1 LVLTREKTTIR
12 FASRVQRIQPSPTLL
27 VMTRAKELAE
37 RGIDVIDFG
46 PGEPDFATPAAIC
59 QAAKDAIDAGCTKYT
74 NSSGTNEL
82 RDAIAANYNS
92 RYDTSLGRANV
103 ITGTGGKQELFN
115 LMMALVDDGD
125 EVIIPIPYWV
135 SFPDQVLLAGGT
147 PVFVH
152 SDDSTGFRPTME
164 GIDAAV
170 TERTRGV
177 ILNSPSNPSG
187 AVIDEAELEK
197 IIALCHDRGLF
208 LIFDETYEFFVYD
221 NQGHVSAARYFD
233 RYPETVIIVNSMS
246 KTYAMTGWR
255 IGYAIAHP
263 KTINAMANIQSHS
276 TSNPSSISQAAAVAA
291 LNGTGDE
298 VRRMYEAYVERRR
311 WLVPALDAIPGIRC
325 SNPGGAFYVFPRVS
339 ELYGHKG
346 INNSIDFSTYLLDEA
361 NVAVVP
367 GSAFGADDYVRISY
381 ATSIEALR
389 TGVER
394 IDAAARKLLS

>member
-1 LVLTREKTTIR
+1 MIR

-27 VMTRAKELAE
+27 VMTKAKELAE

-46 PGEPDFATPAAIC
+46 PGEPDFETPAAIC
-59 QAAKDAIDAGCTKYT
+59 QAAKEAIDAGCTKYT

-82 RDAIAANYNS
+82 RDAIAASYNS
-92 RYDTSLGRANV
+92 RYATSLGRANV

-115 LMMALVDDGD
+115 LMMALVSDGD

-147 PVFVH
+147 PVFVPT
-152 SDDSTGFRPTME
+152 DDSTGFRPTME
-164 GIDAAV
+164 GVRAAV
-170 TERTRGV
+170 TDRTRGV
-177 ILNSPSNPSG
+177 ILNSPSSPSG
-187 AVIDEAELEK
+187 AVIEEAELEK

-221 NQGHVSAARYFD
+221 DQGHVSAGRYFD

-263 KTINAMANIQSHS
+263 QTINALANIQSHS

-291 LNGTGDE
+291 LSGTGDE

-346 INNSIDFSTYLLDEA
+346 IGNSIDFSTYLLEEA

-367 GSAFGADDYVRISY
+367 GSAFGADEYVRISY
-381 ATSIEALR
+381 ATSMEALR
-389 TGVER
+389 TGVAR

>member
-1 LVLTREKTTIR
+1 MIR

-27 VMTRAKELAE
+27 VMTKAKELAE

-46 PGEPDFATPAAIC
+46 PGEPDFETPAAIC
-59 QAAKDAIDAGCTKYT
+59 QAAKEAIDAGCTKYT

-82 RDAIAANYNS
+82 RDAIAASYNS
-92 RYDTSLGRANV
+92 RYATSLGRANV

-115 LMMALVDDGD
+115 LMMALVSDGD

-147 PVFVH
+147 PVFVPT
-152 SDDSTGFRPTME
+152 DDSTGFRPTME
-164 GIDAAV
+164 GVRAAV
-170 TERTRGV
+170 TDRTRGV

-187 AVIDEAELEK
+187 AVIEEAELEK

-221 NQGHVSAARYFD
+221 DQGHVSAGRYFD

-263 KTINAMANIQSHS
+263 QTINALANIQSHS

-291 LNGTGDE
+291 LSGTGDE

-346 INNSIDFSTYLLDEA
+346 IGNSIDFSTYLLEEA

-367 GSAFGADDYVRISY
+367 GSAFGADEYVRISY
-381 ATSIEALR
+381 ATSMEALR
-389 TGVER
+389 TGVAR